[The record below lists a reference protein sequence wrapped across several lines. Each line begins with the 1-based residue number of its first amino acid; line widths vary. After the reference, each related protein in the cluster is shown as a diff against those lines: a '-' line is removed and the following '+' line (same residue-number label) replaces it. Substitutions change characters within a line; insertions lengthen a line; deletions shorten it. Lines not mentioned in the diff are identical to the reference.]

1 MSVHEFFA
9 NVSFEEIIQY
19 VVYFL
24 SFIFCTVTFFRTG
37 KINKKLFG
45 GIFMK
50 DDVKRDAKK
59 DDFTQTFDIYVT
71 QYRLNKSTG
80 ELVELPDKLNLQEF
94 INSSASTCLQ
104 SQLEKLDLT
113 SVTEA
118 DKIVE
123 LQNDLSDKLDYLV
136 EAQDYFDE
144 MIDKYHLP
152 ADSSWNDVLVHLQT
166 LKNNA
171 DAELQALQNKTIGGN
186 NDEKKKT
193 EQTC

>member
-1 MSVHEFFA
+1 MSLQEFFA
-9 NVSFEEIIQY
+9 NVSYEDIIQY
-19 VVYFL
+19 AVYLL

-37 KINKKLFG
+37 KINKKLYG
-45 GIFMK
+45 GISMK
-50 DDVKRDAKK
+50 VDVKRDAKK
-59 DDFTQTFDIYVT
+59 DEFVQTFDVYVT

-104 SQLEKLDLT
+104 AQLEKLDLT
-113 SVTEA
+113 SVTDA

-123 LQNDLSDKLDYLV
+123 LQNDLSDKIDYLAD
-136 EAQDYFDE
+136 AQEYFDDL
-144 MIDKYHLP
+144 IDKYQLP

-171 DAELQALQNKTIGGN
+171 DAELQALQNKSKGDSK
-186 NDEKKKT
+186 DEKKKV
-193 EQTC
+193 E

>member
-1 MSVHEFFA
+1 
-9 NVSFEEIIQY
+9 
-19 VVYFL
+19 
-24 SFIFCTVTFFRTG
+24 
-37 KINKKLFG
+37 
-45 GIFMK
+45 MK
-50 DDVKRDAKK
+50 DDVKK
-59 DDFTQTFDIYVT
+59 DVQKDKFTQTFDIYVT

-80 ELVELPDKLNLQEF
+80 ELVELPDKLNLQEL

-123 LQNDLSDKLDYLV
+123 LQNDLTDKIDYLA
-136 EAQDYFDE
+136 EAQEYFDD

-152 ADSSWNDVLVHLQT
+152 AGSSWNDVLVHLQT

-171 DAELQALQNKTIGGN
+171 DAELQALQNKTNGGIQ
-186 NDEKKKT
+186 DEKKKT
-193 EQTC
+193 E

>member
-1 MSVHEFFA
+1 MINMSIQEFFA
-9 NVSFEEIIQY
+9 NVSYEDIIQY
-19 VVYFL
+19 AVYLL

-37 KINKKLFG
+37 KINKKLYG

-50 DDVKRDAKK
+50 DDVKKVAKK
-59 DDFTQTFDIYVT
+59 DEFVQTFDVYVT

-104 SQLEKLDLT
+104 AQLEKLDLT

-123 LQNDLSDKLDYLV
+123 VQNDLSDKIDYLA

-171 DAELQALQNKTIGGN
+171 DAELQALQSKTNGGN
-186 NDEKKKT
+186 NDEKKKV
-193 EQTC
+193 E

>member
-1 MSVHEFFA
+1 MTIQEFFA
-9 NVSFEEIIQY
+9 NVSFDDIIQY

-37 KINKKLFG
+37 KINKKLYG
-45 GIFMK
+45 GISMK
-50 DDVKRDAKK
+50 EEVKKDAKK
-59 DDFTQTFDIYVT
+59 DEFAQTFDIYVT

-80 ELVELPDKLNLQEF
+80 ELVELPDKLNLQEL

-104 SQLEKLDLT
+104 SQLERLDLT

-144 MIDKYHLP
+144 MIDKYNLP
-152 ADSSWNDVLVHLQT
+152 ADSSWNDVFVHLQT

-171 DAELQALQNKTIGGN
+171 DAELQALQNKSKGDN
-186 NDEKKKT
+186 NDEKKKI
-193 EQTC
+193 E

>member
-1 MSVHEFFA
+1 MTIKEFFA

-59 DDFTQTFDIYVT
+59 DEFTQTFDIYVT

-104 SQLEKLDLT
+104 SQLERLDLT

-123 LQNDLSDKLDYLV
+123 LQNDLSDKLDYLA

-166 LKNNA
+166 LKQNA
-171 DAELQALQNKTIGGN
+171 DAELQALQNKSNGGN

-193 EQTC
+193 E

>member
-1 MSVHEFFA
+1 MIYLKEFFA
-9 NVSFEEIIQY
+9 NVSYEEIIQY
-19 VVYFL
+19 VVYLL
-24 SFIFCTVTFFRTG
+24 SFIFCTVTFLRTG

-45 GIFMK
+45 GISMN
-50 DDVKRDAKK
+50 DVKKDAKK
-59 DDFTQTFDIYVT
+59 DEFVQTFDIYVT

-123 LQNDLSDKLDYLV
+123 LQNDLTDKIDYLA
-136 EAQDYFDE
+136 EAQEYFDD

-152 ADSSWNDVLVHLQT
+152 AGSSWNDVLVHLQT

-171 DAELQALQNKTIGGN
+171 DAELQALQNKTNGGN

-193 EQTC
+193 E

>member
-1 MSVHEFFA
+1 MSLQEFFA

-37 KINKKLFG
+37 KINKKLYG

-50 DDVKRDAKK
+50 DDVKKDVKK
-59 DDFTQTFDIYVT
+59 DEFAQTFDIYVT

-104 SQLEKLDLT
+104 AQLEKLDLT

-123 LQNDLSDKLDYLV
+123 LQNDLSDKLDYLA

-171 DAELQALQNKTIGGN
+171 DAELQALQNKSKGDS
-186 NDEKKKT
+186 NDEKKKV
-193 EQTC
+193 E

>member
-1 MSVHEFFA
+1 MTIQEFFA
-9 NVSFEEIIQY
+9 NVSFDDIIQY

-37 KINKKLFG
+37 KINKKLYG
-45 GIFMK
+45 GISMK
-50 DDVKRDAKK
+50 EEVKKDAKK
-59 DDFTQTFDIYVT
+59 DEFAQTFDIYVT

-80 ELVELPDKLNLQEF
+80 ELVELPDKLNLQEL

-104 SQLEKLDLT
+104 SQLERLDLT

-144 MIDKYHLP
+144 MIDKYNLP

-166 LKNNA
+166 FKNNA
-171 DAELQALQNKTIGGN
+171 DAELQALQNKSKGDN
-186 NDEKKKT
+186 NDEKKKI
-193 EQTC
+193 E

>member
-1 MSVHEFFA
+1 MSLKEFFA
-9 NVSFEEIIQY
+9 NVSYEDIIQY
-19 VVYFL
+19 AVYLL

-37 KINKKLFG
+37 KINKKLYG

-50 DDVKRDAKK
+50 DDVKKVAKK
-59 DDFTQTFDIYVT
+59 DEFVQTFDVYVT

-104 SQLEKLDLT
+104 AQLEKLDLT
-113 SVTEA
+113 TVTEA

-123 LQNDLSDKLDYLV
+123 VQNDLSDKIDYLA

-152 ADSSWNDVLVHLQT
+152 ADSSWDDVLVHLQT

-171 DAELQALQNKTIGGN
+171 DAELQALQNKSKGDVK
-186 NDEKKKT
+186 DEKKNV
-193 EQTC
+193 E

>member
-1 MSVHEFFA
+1 MK
-9 NVSFEEIIQY
+9 EE
-19 VVYFL
+19 
-24 SFIFCTVTFFRTG
+24 
-37 KINKKLFG
+37 KK
-45 GIFMK
+45 
-50 DDVKRDAKK
+50 VAKN
-59 DDFTQTFDIYVT
+59 DDFVQTFDIYVT

-104 SQLEKLDLT
+104 AQLEKLDLT

-118 DKIVE
+118 DKILE
-123 LQNDLSDKLDYLV
+123 LQNDLSDKLDYLA

-152 ADSSWNDVLVHLQT
+152 ADSSWNDVLTHLQT
-166 LKNNA
+166 LKANA
-171 DAELQALQNKTIGGN
+171 DAELQALQTKSNGGN

-193 EQTC
+193 E

>member
-1 MSVHEFFA
+1 
-9 NVSFEEIIQY
+9 
-19 VVYFL
+19 
-24 SFIFCTVTFFRTG
+24 
-37 KINKKLFG
+37 
-45 GIFMK
+45 MK
-50 DDVKRDAKK
+50 DDVKKDVKK
-59 DDFTQTFDIYVT
+59 DEFTQTFDIYVT

-104 SQLEKLDLT
+104 SQLERLDLT

-123 LQNDLSDKLDYLV
+123 LQNDLSDKLDYLA

-152 ADSSWNDVLVHLQT
+152 ADSSWNDVLVHLQQ
-166 LKNNA
+166 LKQNA
-171 DAELQALQNKTIGGN
+171 DAELQALQNKTTGGN

-193 EQTC
+193 E

>member
-1 MSVHEFFA
+1 MINLKEFFA
-9 NVSFEEIIQY
+9 NFSFEDIIQY
-19 VVYFL
+19 VVYLL

-37 KINKKLFG
+37 KINKKLYG
-45 GIFMK
+45 GISMN
-50 DDVKRDAKK
+50 DVKKDVKK
-59 DDFTQTFDIYVT
+59 DEFVQTFDVYVT

-123 LQNDLSDKLDYLV
+123 LQNDLSDKLDYLA

-152 ADSSWNDVLVHLQT
+152 ADSSWNDVLVHLQK

-171 DAELQALQNKTIGGN
+171 DAELQALQNKTNGGI

-193 EQTC
+193 E

>member
-1 MSVHEFFA
+1 MSIKDFFA
-9 NVSFEEIIQY
+9 NVSFEDIIQY

-37 KINKKLFG
+37 KINKKLYG
-45 GIFMK
+45 GTFMK
-50 DDVKRDAKK
+50 EEKKVAKN
-59 DDFTQTFDIYVT
+59 DEFVQTFDVYVT

-104 SQLEKLDLT
+104 AQLEKLDLT
-113 SVTEA
+113 SVTDA

-123 LQNDLSDKLDYLV
+123 VQNDLSDKIDYLA
-136 EAQDYFDE
+136 EAQEYFDDLK
-144 MIDKYHLP
+144 DKYQLP
-152 ADSSWNDVLVHLQT
+152 SDSSWNDVLVHLQT

-171 DAELQALQNKTIGGN
+171 DAELQALQNKTNGGIK
-186 NDEKKKT
+186 DEKKKA
-193 EQTC
+193 E

>member
-1 MSVHEFFA
+1 MSLQEFFA
-9 NVSFEEIIQY
+9 NISFEDIIQY
-19 VVYFL
+19 VVYLL

-37 KINKKLFG
+37 KINKKLYG
-45 GIFMK
+45 GISMK
-50 DDVKRDAKK
+50 DVVKKDVKK
-59 DDFTQTFDIYVT
+59 DEFTQTFDIYVT

-80 ELVELPDKLNLQEF
+80 ELVEMPDKLNLQEF

-123 LQNDLSDKLDYLV
+123 LQNDLSDKLDYLA

-171 DAELQALQNKTIGGN
+171 DAELQALQNKTTGGN

-193 EQTC
+193 E

>member
-1 MSVHEFFA
+1 MSLQEFFA

-19 VVYFL
+19 VVYLL

-50 DDVKRDAKK
+50 DDEKKVAKK
-59 DDFTQTFDIYVT
+59 DEFVQTFDIYVT

-104 SQLEKLDLT
+104 AQLEKLDLT

-123 LQNDLSDKLDYLV
+123 LQNDLSDKLDYLA

-144 MIDKYHLP
+144 MIDKYNLP

-166 LKNNA
+166 LKQNA
-171 DAELQALQNKTIGGN
+171 DAELQALQDKTKGDIK
-186 NDEKKKT
+186 DEKKKV
-193 EQTC
+193 E

>member
-1 MSVHEFFA
+1 MSLQEFFA
-9 NVSFEEIIQY
+9 NVSFDDIIQY

-37 KINKKLFG
+37 KINKKLYG
-45 GIFMK
+45 GISMK
-50 DDVKRDAKK
+50 EEVKKDAKK
-59 DDFTQTFDIYVT
+59 DEFAQTFDIYVT

-104 SQLEKLDLT
+104 SQLERLDLT

-144 MIDKYHLP
+144 MIDKYNLP

-171 DAELQALQNKTIGGN
+171 DAELQALQNKSKGDN
-186 NDEKKKT
+186 NDEKKKI
-193 EQTC
+193 E

>member
-1 MSVHEFFA
+1 MTIQEFFA
-9 NVSFEEIIQY
+9 NVSFEDIIQY

-37 KINKKLFG
+37 KINKKLYG
-45 GIFMK
+45 GISMK
-50 DDVKRDAKK
+50 EEKK
-59 DDFTQTFDIYVT
+59 VANKDEFVQTFDVYVT

-104 SQLEKLDLT
+104 AQLEKLDLT

-152 ADSSWNDVLVHLQT
+152 EGSSWNDVLNHLQT
-166 LKNNA
+166 LKANA
-171 DAELQALQNKTIGGN
+171 DAELQALQNKSNGGS
-186 NDEKKKT
+186 NDEKKETK
-193 EQTC
+193 

>member
-1 MSVHEFFA
+1 M
-9 NVSFEEIIQY
+9 NVE
-19 VVYFL
+19 
-24 SFIFCTVTFFRTG
+24 
-37 KINKKLFG
+37 
-45 GIFMK
+45 
-50 DDVKRDAKK
+50 KK
-59 DDFTQTFDIYVT
+59 DVNKDEFTQTFDIYVT

-144 MIDKYHLP
+144 MINKYHLP
-152 ADSSWNDVLVHLQT
+152 ADSSWNDVLAHLQT

-171 DAELQALQNKTIGGN
+171 DAELQALQNKTTGGN

-193 EQTC
+193 E

>member
-1 MSVHEFFA
+1 MIYLKEFFA
-9 NVSFEEIIQY
+9 NVAFEDIIQY

-37 KINKKLFG
+37 KINKKLYG
-45 GIFMK
+45 GISMK
-50 DDVKRDAKK
+50 DDVKKVAKN
-59 DDFTQTFDIYVT
+59 DEFVQTFDVYVT

-123 LQNDLSDKLDYLV
+123 LQNDLSDKLDYLA

-144 MIDKYHLP
+144 LIDKYNLP
-152 ADSSWNDVLVHLQT
+152 ADSSWNDVLGHLQQ
-166 LKNNA
+166 LKQNA
-171 DAELQALQNKTIGGN
+171 DAELQALQHKSNGGN

-193 EQTC
+193 E

>member
-1 MSVHEFFA
+1 MSIQEFFA
-9 NVSFEEIIQY
+9 NVSFEEILQY
-19 VVYFL
+19 VVYLL

-37 KINKKLFG
+37 KINKKLYG

-50 DDVKRDAKK
+50 DDVKKVAKN
-59 DDFTQTFDIYVT
+59 DEFVQTFDIYVT

-123 LQNDLSDKLDYLV
+123 LQNDLSDKLDYMA

-152 ADSSWNDVLVHLQT
+152 VDSSWNDVLAHLQT
-166 LKNNA
+166 LKANA
-171 DAELQALQNKTIGGN
+171 DAELQALQNKSNGGN
-186 NDEKKKT
+186 NDEKKEAK
-193 EQTC
+193 

>member
-1 MSVHEFFA
+1 MTIQDFFA
-9 NVSFEEIIQY
+9 NISFEDIIQY

-45 GIFMK
+45 GIFMR
-50 DDVKRDAKK
+50 DDVKKDVKK
-59 DDFTQTFDIYVT
+59 DEFTQTFDIYVT

-104 SQLEKLDLT
+104 AQLEKLDLT

-123 LQNDLSDKLDYLV
+123 LQNDLSDKLDYLA

-152 ADSSWNDVLVHLQT
+152 ADSSWNDVLVHLQQ
-166 LKNNA
+166 LKQNA
-171 DAELQALQNKTIGGN
+171 DAELQALQNKTNGGS

-193 EQTC
+193 E

>member
-1 MSVHEFFA
+1 MTIKEFFA

-50 DDVKRDAKK
+50 DDVKKDFKK
-59 DDFTQTFDIYVT
+59 DEFTQTFDIYVT

-104 SQLEKLDLT
+104 SQLERLDLT

-171 DAELQALQNKTIGGN
+171 DAELQALQNKSNGGN

-193 EQTC
+193 E